1 VRKLNRTIAVV
12 AIAALAG
19 TGALAGCNDSDSS
32 EADTPVNAATATN
45 TALQTDSEGRTL
57 EAPGGQPDGSSTG
70 VGSETGGD
78 NGQQGGDGD
87 AGGPAVGDVA
97 AGQSTFE
104 GVCQGCHAQGGQQAA
119 VGPKLA
125 QAGLAE
131 EEIRNTINN
140 GQGVMPA
147 GLVQGTD
154 QDNVVAYVLSIQ

>member
-1 VRKLNRTIAVV
+1 MRKLKRTVAVV

-19 TGALAGCNDSDSS
+19 SGVLAGCNESDSS
-32 EADTPVNAATATN
+32 EAQTPANAPTVEN
-45 TALQTDSEGRTL
+45 TAVQTDEEGNTI
-57 EAPGGQPDGSSTG
+57 EAPGGQTG
-70 VGSETGGD
+70 GEGGENGETGGD
-78 NGQQGGDGD
+78 NGQGEGD
-87 AGGPAVGDVA
+87 AGGEVGDVA

-125 QAGLAE
+125 EAGLAE
-131 EEIRNTINN
+131 DEIRNTIVN

-147 GLVQGTD
+147 GLVQGED